1 MKYLF
6 LLVLV
11 SCSSQVKLDPIDG
24 RDLDSE
30 ITPKCQE
37 KLDKKDKA
45 LMHCALDL
53 DNCKDDYKAPTD
65 LKQRTYSW

>member
-1 MKYLF
+1 MRYLF
-6 LLVLV
+6 LLILV
-11 SCSSQVKLDPIDG
+11 GCSTSAEFEADID
-24 RDLDSE
+24 
-30 ITPKCQE
+30 TKCQE

-53 DNCKDDYKAPTD
+53 DNCNDRYKAPEK